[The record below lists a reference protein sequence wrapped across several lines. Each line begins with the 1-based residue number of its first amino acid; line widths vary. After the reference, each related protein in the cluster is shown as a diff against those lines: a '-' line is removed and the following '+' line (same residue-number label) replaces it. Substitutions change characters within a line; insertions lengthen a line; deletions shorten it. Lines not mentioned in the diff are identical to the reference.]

1 MNMPAKNR
9 LIHFDKQD
17 LTALWIFLL
26 VFLAGFLNAA
36 GFLCFGQTMSHM
48 TGNLT
53 KLGLA
58 LSDLDAELVALFVA
72 CVLSFML
79 GAAASSINF
88 PTHKSGFWQ
97 RCGLVF
103 LPGGF
108 LLVFSQIV
116 SASVFVS
123 MTILALTLGAQNGL
137 ILRFRGVLAR
147 TTHVTGHLT
156 DCGAALGRMMA
167 KKSFR
172 GEDLRF
178 FLFHL
183 SCLMVFT
190 LGVLA
195 CALLSGTLTINMM
208 LLGGVFYLITGAGA
222 LTRAKM
228 AQEKR

>member
-1 MNMPAKNR
+1 MPAKNR

-17 LTALWIFLL
+17 LDALWIFLL

-36 GFLCFGQTMSHM
+36 GFLRFGQTMSHM

-58 LSDLDAELVALFVA
+58 MSELDAGLIALFVV
-72 CVLSFML
+72 CVLSFLL

-88 PTHKSGFWQ
+88 PADRPGIWK

-108 LLVFSQIV
+108 LLVFSQAL
-116 SASVFVS
+116 SASAFVS
-123 MTILALTLGAQNGL
+123 LAVLALALGAQNGL

-147 TTHVTGHLT
+147 TTHITGHLT
-156 DCGAALGRMMA
+156 DCGAALGRMLA
-167 KKSFR
+167 KKRFQ

-183 SCLMVFT
+183 SCLIFFT
-190 LGVLA
+190 LGVLV
-195 CALLSGTLTINMM
+195 CALLSGALKINLL
-208 LLGGVFYLITGAGA
+208 LLGGVFYLITGAAA
-222 LTRAKM
+222 LARAKM
-228 AQEKR
+228 ARKKR